1 MAEYTN
7 KTPIQNKMQ
16 VDEAQNTLL
25 ASKYANPSIRQSF
38 VDHVLL
44 NLMSSQR
51 YSEHIPSP
59 MSWACSWRVQYI
71 NFTASKSL
79 VAKAIIKYI
88 VRSKHIAYCY
98 LFGED
103 QCIKIDVP

>member
-1 MAEYTN
+1 
-7 KTPIQNKMQ
+7 MQ

-38 VDHVLL
+38 VDHILL
-44 NLMSSQR
+44 NLMPSQR
-51 YSEHIPSP
+51 YSEHPVSNVLCVR
-59 MSWACSWRVQYI
+59 SAQYI

-88 VRSKHIAYCY
+88 VRSKAYCI
-98 LFGED
+98 LLS
-103 QCIKIDVP
+103 VW